1 MAGTRRN
8 GMKISAR
15 NQLAGTVK
23 TVTEG
28 AVMSE
33 VVVRLDGGEE
43 VVAAITA
50 ESGRRLALA
59 EGVRVVAII
68 KSTEVMIAV

>member
-1 MAGTRRN
+1 
-8 GMKISAR
+8 MKISAR
-15 NQLAGTVK
+15 NQLAGTIK

-33 VVVRLDGGEE
+33 VVVQLDGGEE
-43 VVAAITA
+43 VVATITA

-68 KSTEVMIAV
+68 KSTEVMIAVEGE

>member
-1 MAGTRRN
+1 
-8 GMKISAR
+8 
-15 NQLAGTVK
+15 
-23 TVTEG
+23 
-28 AVMSE
+28 MSE
-33 VVVRLDGGEE
+33 VVVQLEGGEE

-68 KSTEVMIAV
+68 KSTEVMIAVEGE